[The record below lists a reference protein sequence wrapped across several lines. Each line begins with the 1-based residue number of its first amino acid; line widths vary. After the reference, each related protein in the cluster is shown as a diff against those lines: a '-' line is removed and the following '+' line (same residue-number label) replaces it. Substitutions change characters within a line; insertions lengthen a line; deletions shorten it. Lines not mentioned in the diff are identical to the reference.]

1 MPKRTSNHR
10 KRSRTSLLGELKD
23 SMNALAVDLGLV
35 KPAPATADPFG
46 DTLREA
52 SERRGGVIDEL
63 TRHAVALGPMVK
75 RRAFPALEN
84 VPDGLLLGWAQLPAT
99 QGRGFSLGIFTD
111 RDHFAQVAFA
121 DAHGRVFVGTDP
133 KMDVQEMQPRFVFG
147 KEKDVTLPDGDRLG
161 LGKGSGA
168 VGGAAGG
175 GSGLGDGFGGGLG
188 DELGRGFERI
198 RRSGL
203 LRGAFGAG
211 SVAGAGA
218 GSNMVSDGAA
228 RDGKGVKAVVGSVV
242 GRDDSARLTWLAS
255 WLKSGNRYTLEQM
268 RANLPASMRYDLEY
282 RDAIAIAFFAA
293 YMLPQIN
300 GLLIGFGSGNIFRR
314 LNREAPIGAI
324 RRCVRDTLAARAHG
338 MRASGLEDHF
348 ADLMR
353 EAGALDKTPGLEA
366 VHGAEPLHL
375 YTSTYSN
382 GYFFSWDKSMAFGQA
397 LKSLKIEGNLNR
409 FAAVSAWLER
419 NASLGRNPTEDTVTR
434 AEAAQIDMKLIENP
448 ALMALDPYDGSDE
461 RRAVLSLASIAERTA
476 ERIRGDF
483 PDPRDMASDGGHGSG
498 AGLGAGAD
506 SDEWV
511 YRQALSSLLRR
522 LRLPYRFDVEF
533 RSRLDSG
540 EVAIGFTTAG
550 TSMMPDSRYDVSRRT
565 WRTLSGPER
574 ASMSAAYNLRVGLMM
589 AAMSFGASKSVRQ
602 VSLHIDS
609 IGLEEAIAE
618 QDSAIEAMMSEAL
631 SAFEHLRSGDM
642 CRAGSKADPKDGDFH
657 GDPTRPITHE
667 ETFGQPSVGEDRM
680 DDDGANAGT
689 RDADDTGDG
698 KASIDSQFED
708 LMRGVDID
716 EMAFSMGAAGSDDSA
731 GGNGD
736 DADDADAA
744 PGRSTNGV
752 DGGDDDPMS
761 VLRRNP
767 TVRNMVTVTF
777 TRDAFMKRLETD
789 GLDNPEETY
798 RLFGAV
804 MDVDGEGG
812 LKPVN
817 ADFDLTDS
825 RFSPTGSQ
833 DEPELADRRFT
844 PATALVLGARDSA
857 GLAIQR
863 VDLLQHGVNEFHGLA
878 QDSSIDS
885 VEKAQRAMRI
895 IESISDPEL
904 TALASQVTSAL
915 IDGDDTPD
923 FTFTMADDL
932 DKERLRARD
941 MLFSGQAPQAIEVAE
956 AAVTRL
962 DQVFAAGPGVPRYFN
977 SYAERVVYNRLFATP
992 DERTVLIPDNLF
1004 YAHME
1009 LADVLSQIKNADAA
1023 IPHLN
1028 RMVAYAPAYPLSHLK
1043 LAIQL
1048 ARKEDW
1054 DSARAACLNALRV
1067 ALDRDDAAFAY
1078 YRFAYAEWML
1088 DHFDTAAAAYLMSDH
1103 IAPGAIGSLE
1113 GELQELVSRADSQCI
1128 PIPESVEEAAHVLA
1142 IHDLPVWPHI
1152 EVAGIMR
1159 DAARVCV
1166 DEGMFVP
1173 ARTLSVAVAR
1183 MNDGEGDGIDVV
1195 QAQFLRSLSA

>member
-10 KRSRTSLLGELKD
+10 KQNRTSLLGGLKD
-23 SMNALAVDLGLV
+23 SMNALAADLGLV
-35 KPAPATADPFG
+35 KAKAAGTNPFG
-46 DTLREA
+46 EALQEA

-63 TRHAVALGPMVK
+63 TKHAVFLSPVVK
-75 RRAFPALEN
+75 RRTFPDLEN
-84 VPDGLLLGWAQLPAT
+84 VPEGLVLGWAQLPST
-99 QGRGFSLGIFTD
+99 RGRGFSLGIFPD

-121 DAHGRVFVGTDP
+121 DTHGRVFVGTDP
-133 KMDVQEMQPRFVFG
+133 NLDVQDMQPRFMFG
-147 KEKDVTLPDGDRLG
+147 KEKDLTLPDDERLG
-161 LGKGSGA
+161 SSKDGRAHLPLGHTA
-168 VGGAAGG
+168 RRGGEVKAIAGG
-175 GSGLGDGFGGGLG
+175 
-188 DELGRGFERI
+188 I
-198 RRSGL
+198 
-203 LRGAFGAG
+203 
-211 SVAGAGA
+211 
-218 GSNMVSDGAA
+218 
-228 RDGKGVKAVVGSVV
+228 V
-242 GRDDSARLTWLAS
+242 GRDNAGRMTWLAS
-255 WLKSGNRYTLEQM
+255 WLKADNRYTLEQM
-268 RANLPASMRYDLEY
+268 RANLPSAMRHDLEY
-282 RDAIAIAFFAA
+282 RDAITIAFFAA

-324 RRCVRDTLAARAHG
+324 RRCVRDTLEARAHG

-353 EAGALDKTPGLEA
+353 EAGALDEVPGLEA

-382 GYFFSWDKSMAFGQA
+382 GYFFAWDKSLAFSQA

-448 ALMALDPYDGSDE
+448 AIMALDPYDGADE
-461 RRAVLSLASIAERTA
+461 RRAVLSLVGIASRTA
-476 ERIRGDF
+476 EQIRGDF
-483 PDPRDMASDGGHGSG
+483 PDPRYVEGVEGEEPSSSG
-498 AGLGAGAD
+498 
-506 SDEWV
+506 DEWV
-511 YRQALSSLLRR
+511 YRQTLSSLLRR

-550 TSMMPDSRYDVSRRT
+550 TSMMPDSRYDTTRRT
-565 WRTLSGPER
+565 WRALSGTER
-574 ASMSAAYNLRVGLMM
+574 AAMSAAYNLRVGLMM
-589 AAMSFGASKSVRQ
+589 AALSFGTSESVRQ

-618 QDSAIEAMMSEAL
+618 QDSAIEEMMSEAL
-631 SAFEHLRSGDM
+631 SAFEHLRSGDLG
-642 CRAGSKADPKDGDFH
+642 RVGSKADPKDGDFH

-667 ETFGQPSVGEDRM
+667 ETFGQQASGEERSNDS
-680 DDDGANAGT
+680 AGSAAGGEA
-689 RDADDTGDG
+689 DESGNDDT
-698 KASIDSQFED
+698 ASIDSQFED
-708 LMRGVDID
+708 LMKGVDID
-716 EMAFSMGAAGSDDSA
+716 EMAFSMADNAAGADDDHADEA
-731 GGNGD
+731 GG
-736 DADDADAA
+736 
-744 PGRSTNGV
+744 
-752 DGGDDDPMS
+752 DGSDDDPMS

-777 TRDAFMKRLETD
+777 SRDAFLKRLDTD
-789 GLDNPEETY
+789 GLDNPEDTY
-798 RLFGAV
+798 RMFGAV

-833 DEPELADRRFT
+833 DEPELADRTFGR
-844 PATALVLGARDSA
+844 ATARVLGARNSA

-863 VDLLQHGVNEFHGLA
+863 ADLLQHGINVFHDIARNGEL
-878 QDSSIDS
+878 DS
-885 VEKAQRAMRI
+885 VEKAQRAMRV
-895 IESISDPEL
+895 IESICDPEL
-904 TALASQVTSAL
+904 TGLASQVTSAL
-915 IDGDDTPD
+915 IDGKDTPD
-923 FTFTMADDL
+923 FTFTLANDL

-941 MLFSGQAPQAIEVAE
+941 LLFSGQAEQAIETAE

-962 DQVFAAGPGVPRYFN
+962 DQIYAGIEGVPRYFN
-977 SYAERVVYNRLFATP
+977 SYAERVVYNRLFATL

-1009 LADVLSQIKNADAA
+1009 LADVLSQLKGAKAA

-1048 ARKEDW
+1048 ARNEDW

-1088 DHFDTAAAAYLMSDH
+1088 DHFDTAVAAYIMSDH
-1103 IAPGAIGSLE
+1103 IAPSAIGSLE
-1113 GELQELVSRADSQCI
+1113 SELQELVSRADSQCI
-1128 PIPESVEEAAHVLA
+1128 SVPESVDDAAHVLA

-1183 MNDGEGDGIDVV
+1183 MNDGEGDNIDVI